1 MSTDTTTRPSADTTP
16 RRRSSSE
23 PRRWGPVVFQTA
35 ALWIMAFA
43 FIVPLAWFILSS
55 FKPAGELFRYPLTLF
70 PENWSVEGYTTAW
83 SRYDFALYFRNTA
96 VVAIVTTVLTVIVS
110 AMTGFAFAKYKNK
123 WLKVFFICIL
133 ATTMLPTEVIMPS
146 TFIVIRDLGLYNR
159 IAGVIVPSIITA
171 TGIFMFRQY
180 YRSVP
185 DELLEAARIDG
196 ASEMRI
202 FWSMMLPLAKPI
214 AFTLAIFSFHWRWN
228 DFIWPLL
235 VLNDPNLY
243 TLQVALRSIVGAEN
257 IDWSVL
263 LSASVISIIPMAFVF
278 ILFQRYILNADLNS
292 GLKG

>member
-1 MSTDTTTRPSADTTP
+1 MSKTSTP
-16 RRRSSSE
+16 RRRRHRE
-23 PRRWGPVVFQTA
+23 PGYWVPSALQTA
-35 ALWIMAFA
+35 VLWGMALL
-43 FIVPLAWFILSS
+43 FIVPLAWFFLSS
-55 FKPAGELFRYPLTLF
+55 FKPAGELFRYPLTMF
-70 PENWSVEGYTTAW
+70 PENWSVAGYETAW

-110 AMTGFAFAKYKNK
+110 AMTGFAFAKYKNR

-146 TFIVIRDLGLYNR
+146 TFIVIRDLGLYNQL
-159 IAGVIVPSIITA
+159 AGVIVPSIITA

-235 VLNDPNLY
+235 VLNNPNLY

-263 LSASVISIIPMAFVF
+263 LSASVISIIPMGFVF
-278 ILFQRYILNADLNS
+278 ILFQKYILNADLNS